1 MTFLA
6 PQALWLLA
14 LLPVVVALHYL
25 RARRRQRDVA
35 ALFLWRRAQANSAR
49 RKRISPSWLLALQL
63 MFIAAASVGVAGPRL
78 TAAADDGVIIVI
90 DGSASMAAAAEV
102 DAAAGTRL
110 SLAVATARQHL
121 AGRSSIALVRA
132 GVVPRLLVPLDAPQ
146 SELLAA
152 LDALRAGD
160 SQADLLAAV
169 DLGKGLLPDADV
181 VGLLARRRDELVT
194 QLQADAR
201 RLAQVQ
207 ARLRLIEKEN
217 PMSTFHETSLPEL
230 SLAQKSVRVTDMAT
244 FESEMGPL
252 FDAVMDAVVAAGLT
266 PVGPGVALYTPDGD
280 AMIAAAAEP
289 LGGAPT
295 PEGLQP
301 VTVAS
306 VDRALTTQ
314 YVAPDLAGIQQAWQ
328 ALVTEVERR
337 GLQPH
342 GTCRE
347 VYLATPYDG
356 DDSDGWVVDLQQPV
370 A

>member
-1 MTFLA
+1 MLSIGEFARLVGVSVRMLRHYDQLGLLEPARVDPFSGYRSYSTAQLDRANRLVALKELGFSLDEVGTLLA
-6 PQALWLLA
+6 P
-14 LLPVVVALHYL
+14 
-25 RARRRQRDVA
+25 
-35 ALFLWRRAQANSAR
+35 
-49 RKRISPSWLLALQL
+49 
-63 MFIAAASVGVAGPRL
+63 GV
-78 TAAADDGVIIVI
+78 
-90 DGSASMAAAAEV
+90 
-102 DAAAGTRL
+102 
-110 SLAVATARQHL
+110 
-121 AGRSSIALVRA
+121 
-132 GVVPRLLVPLDAPQ
+132 
-146 SELLAA
+146 
-152 LDALRAGD
+152 
-160 SQADLLAAV
+160 
-169 DLGKGLLPDADV
+169 PDADV

-266 PVGPGVALYTPDGD
+266 PVGPGVALYTPNGD